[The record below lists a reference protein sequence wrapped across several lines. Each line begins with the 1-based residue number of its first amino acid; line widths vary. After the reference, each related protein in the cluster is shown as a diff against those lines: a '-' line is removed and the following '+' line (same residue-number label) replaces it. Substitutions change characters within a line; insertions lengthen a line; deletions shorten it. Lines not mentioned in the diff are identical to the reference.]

1 MPTDDGFDRWH
12 FDHAAAC
19 CDHCRRHCEHEPWER
34 AAWQAAT
41 ERAARVVESRELI
54 PHQPNRT
61 NYRDLESIRK
71 ELVAA
76 IRGQKE

>member
-41 ERAARVVESRELI
+41 ERAARVAEEC
-54 PHQPNRT
+54 QQGAT
-61 NYRDLESIRK
+61 QLEGAVRQVI
-71 ELVAA
+71 AA
-76 IRGQKE
+76 TIRGQKE